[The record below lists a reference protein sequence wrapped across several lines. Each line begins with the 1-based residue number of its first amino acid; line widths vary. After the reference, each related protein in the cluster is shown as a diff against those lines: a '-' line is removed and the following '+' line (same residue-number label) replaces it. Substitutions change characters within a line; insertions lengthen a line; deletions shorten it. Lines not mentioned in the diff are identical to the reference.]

1 MQLEQVVK
9 SLQLL
14 ETQLLLML
22 LLLHPFNG
30 LFSRTTWVSQHQKGK
45 TSMDFN
51 KARDDGVLGW
61 QWHQLNNMQTICIA
75 PDGAIQSARS
85 RETTTPTPH
94 HPIFTGQML
103 FLMPN
108 QQRQSTERHY
118 WRHNSWHRVY
128 SMPSWLFPDSSTQQ
142 LHYYGPQIW
151 GDSLLLTD
159 YNCLIWQAKTTKL
172 HNMQAYNLS
181 EL

>member
-14 ETQLLLML
+14 DTQLLLLL

-159 YNCLIWQAKTTKL
+159 YNCLI
-172 HNMQAYNLS
+172 
-181 EL
+181 